1 MSAVETS
8 VPGLREQKKAEARE
22 RILDE
27 FIALLVDGAA
37 DLSHDAVA
45 ARAGVGRRTVYRY
58 FPDREALMEA
68 ALLRVRSLAG
78 PGVALPTSA
87 EDIVA
92 SLESVIEL
100 QIIMG
105 LPGDTPQGFRETVER
120 ARAMPVQVRVYY
132 CLVLPDAL
140 LTRGD
145 PDFDVKFDPH
155 DMKML
160 SCKGWS
166 AEDLQREREYMN
178 NLAKAEGGSTGPFW
192 WHLPAKRK
200 PLIGKHKPDYAQYQ
214 QHRPS
219 DQGQPR
225 PDNRVRLP
233 QVKL

>member
-92 SLESVIEL
+92 SLESVYTGFDKIAP
-100 QIIMG
+100 IVIMTRS
-105 LPGDTPQGFRETVER
+105 TPQGRALRKSQNKPRIAAYTAALAQAVKDLPKEDQKLATAMIQVLNTTPWLEMR
-120 ARAMPVQVRVYY
+120 DHWSLDGHQIARATGWAIRT
-132 CLVLPDAL
+132 L
-140 LTRGD
+140 LADLKRRGD
-145 PDFDVKFDPH
+145 LPLDQ
-155 DMKML
+155 
-160 SCKGWS
+160 
-166 AEDLQREREYMN
+166 DLTP
-178 NLAKAEGGSTGPFW
+178 EG
-192 WHLPAKRK
+192 
-200 PLIGKHKPDYAQYQ
+200 
-214 QHRPS
+214 
-219 DQGQPR
+219 
-225 PDNRVRLP
+225 
-233 QVKL
+233 